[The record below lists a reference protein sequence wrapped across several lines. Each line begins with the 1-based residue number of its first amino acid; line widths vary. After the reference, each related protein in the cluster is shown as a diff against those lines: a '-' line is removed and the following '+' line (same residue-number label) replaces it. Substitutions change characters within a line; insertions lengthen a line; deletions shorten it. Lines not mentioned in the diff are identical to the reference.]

1 MHSDSSN
8 SHGDAEDSCLLEMA
22 CCSQKG
28 WIAKRSRNVS
38 SLSIVPPPEDVQQL
52 FNLSDSGSF
61 RDGLLHISER
71 GCAISAPSEPSST
84 PQFPLYA
91 GATPES
97 TARSTTSAKR
107 ANRSDEVRYELHH
120 TDFCLMEV
128 IGKGSSGYVR
138 KALRKSTNE
147 VLALKVI
154 NVFEIEKR
162 RQVTAH
168 RPPQMHVEQA
178 IFDISLSLSHTHNPS
193 FSLFLSLSRFLT
205 TAHALHSLTPSFLFF
220 NIQGGCT
227 RRCVEMIQGGCTRN
241 DPRRVYMT
249 LFVEMITRV
258 RACACACMSR

>member
-8 SHGDAEDSCLLEMA
+8 CHGDAEDSCLLEMA
-22 CCSQKG
+22 SSSQKG

-38 SLSIVPPPEDVQQL
+38 SLSIVPPPEDVQQV

-162 RQVTAH
+162 KQVTAH
-168 RPPQMHVEQA
+168 RPQLHVEQA
-178 IFDISLSLSHTHNPS
+178 IHFSLSHTHKHTHTQS
-193 FSLFLSLSRFLT
+193 S
-205 TAHALHSLTPSFLFF
+205 
-220 NIQGGCT
+220 T
-227 RRCVEMIQGGCTRN
+227 RTHTN
-241 DPRRVYMT
+241 THTHRR
-249 LFVEMITRV
+249 
-258 RACACACMSR
+258 